1 MQIKINKIEGP
12 AEPGVYAFGSVEV
25 FDDSHRLLINDLMI
39 LQHIDG
45 RLGVS
50 FPDPQI
56 APHYGGGPMFELG
69 PELKQEIAN
78 TFLDAYREL
87 RQRNQ
92 CTGEPQWAPPRRSGL
107 VLGNQQYMT
116 TAYEDNERCLND
128 SKR

>member
-1 MQIKINKIEGP
+1 MQIKIRKLEGP
-12 AEPGVYAFGSVEV
+12 AEPGVDAFGSVEG
-25 FDDSHRLLINDLMI
+25 FDESHRLVINDLMI
-39 LQHIDG
+39 LQHIDA

-56 APHYGGGPMFELG
+56 APHYGGGPMLELS

-87 RQRNQ
+87 RQRDQ

-107 VLGNQQYMT
+107 VLIDKHTTG
-116 TAYEDNERCLND
+116 TAYAGNEQ
-128 SKR
+128 